1 MDNTSEEIK
10 KFILDKITSIEQ
22 ISILLLLQQDPQ
34 KNWTTSKISE
44 ELRSADLAIEKRLE
58 DLYAS
63 GVLNK
68 PVGPE
73 FYYSPASEKIKSLVA
88 GLIETYQK
96 RPTWVIDLIYSRPI
110 DAIQAFSE
118 AFKIRRE
125 K

>member
-1 MDNTSEEIK
+1 MDDSSEEIK

-34 KNWTTSKISE
+34 KTWTTEKISE
-44 ELRSADLAIEKRLE
+44 ELRSADLAIQQRLE
-58 DLYAS
+58 DLYTA

-68 PVGPE
+68 PEGAE
-73 FYYSPASEKIKSLVA
+73 FSYRPASDKIKSLVTN
-88 GLIETYQK
+88 LIEAYQK

>member
-34 KNWTTSKISE
+34 KKWTTSKISE

-58 DLYAS
+58 DLFAA

-68 PVGPE
+68 PEDSE

>member
-1 MDNTSEEIK
+1 MDESEEIK
-10 KFILDKITSIEQ
+10 KFILDNITSIEQ

-34 KNWTTSKISE
+34 KKWTTAKISE
-44 ELRSADLAIEKRLE
+44 ELRSADLAIKKRLE
-58 DLYAS
+58 DLYSA
-63 GVLNK
+63 GVLTK
-68 PVGPE
+68 PMEAE
-73 FYYSPASEKIKSLVA
+73 FAYGPASEKMKSLVA
-88 GLIETYQK
+88 NLIEVYQK

>member
-1 MDNTSEEIK
+1 MDNTSEEVK
-10 KFILDKITSIEQ
+10 KFILDRITSIEQ

-58 DLYAS
+58 DLYAAE
-63 GVLNK
+63 VLNK
-68 PVGPE
+68 PEGTE

-88 GLIETYQK
+88 SLIETYQK